1 MTITTRQWG
10 EHNGPMPESAMRM
23 IRQYA
28 AEIEALR
35 ATLATERAEGERLRR
50 VRDDAMNLLEC
61 GFPGMGRWTAAQGK
75 LYESIVAVAPW
86 PDCPCSPGDG
96 TTRCLFETACQD
108 KAAALSSPPSPTEE
122 A

>member
-35 ATLATERAEGERLRR
+35 ATLATERAEGERLRESARHFVEMADVR
-50 VRDDAMNLLEC
+50 VEGIGDMAYFDAYHDARMPLVVLLDELD
-61 GFPGMGRWTAAQGK
+61 AA
-75 LYESIVAVAPW
+75 
-86 PDCPCSPGDG
+86 
-96 TTRCLFETACQD
+96 R
-108 KAAALSSPPSPTEE
+108 PPSPTEE